1 MHVIQIV
8 ASIEDEA
15 AGPSYSA
22 PRLSAAVAR
31 AGAEV
36 ALFSIGARPRDI
48 GDGVAHQVFP
58 QSLAGAPVVSQL
70 RLSSAMR
77 AALRQGALR
86 ADVLHAHGLWLA
98 PNIYPADAARA
109 AGKALVISP
118 RGMLGGPA
126 LAFSPVKKKLMW
138 ALAQGRAARSAALLH
153 ATSDQELEDIRAAGL
168 TNPVAVI
175 PNGIDVPPLDRPGP
189 EAVRTV
195 LSLGRIHPKKGL
207 DSLLRAWSRLG
218 PAAEGWR
225 LRIVGPDEGGHAGEL
240 KALAQALNL
249 TNVAIEGPVFGDAKL
264 AAYRAADLFVLSTLN
279 ENFAMTVAE
288 ALAAGVPVI
297 STTGAP
303 WAGLETEGCGW
314 WVETGEASLAAAMAE
329 AMARPA
335 AELAAM
341 GEKGWG
347 WMRRD
352 FSWDRIGREMLDAYR
367 WVSAGGDP
375 PPTVRL

>member
-1 MHVIQIV
+1 MRAIQIV

-36 ALFSIGARPRDI
+36 SLYSIGQSPREI
-48 GDGVAHQVFP
+48 GDGVTHRVFP
-58 QSLAGAPVVSQL
+58 QSLAGVPVLSQL
-70 RLSSAMR
+70 RLSSAMDK
-77 AALRQGALR
+77 ALRQA
-86 ADVLHAHGLWLA
+86 APTTDILHTHGLWLA
-98 PNIYPADAARA
+98 PNVFPAGAARA
-109 AGKALVISP
+109 AGKAFVISP

-126 LAFSPVKKKLMW
+126 MAFSAGRKKLMW
-138 ALAQGRAARSAALLH
+138 ALAQGSAARAAALFH
-153 ATSDQELEDIRAAGL
+153 ATSDQEFEDIRAMGL
-168 TNPVAVI
+168 TNPVTVI
-175 PNGIDVPPLDRPGP
+175 ANGIDVPPLDRPP
-189 EAVRTV
+189 PQPARTV

-207 DSLLRAWSRLG
+207 DALVRAWSRLG
-218 PAAEGWR
+218 PATDGWR

-240 KALAQALNL
+240 IAMAKTLNL
-249 TNVAIEGPVFGDAKL
+249 ANVSIEGPVFGSDKL
-264 AAYRAADLFVLSTLN
+264 ATYRAADLFVLSTLN

-288 ALAAGVPVI
+288 ALAAGVPVV

-303 WAGLETEGCGW
+303 WAGLVTEGCGW
-314 WVETGEASLAAAMAE
+314 WVETGEASLAAALTE
-329 AMARPA
+329 AMARPP

-341 GEKGWG
+341 GEKGWA

-367 WVSAGGDP
+367 WAAHGGEP